1 MFCIVEH
8 FEIANFKAPKKKK
21 ELKIVKLYYINPKYL
36 MQKRITFYPT
46 NLYIYY
52 TVYARKSLKPSL
64 Q

>member
-8 FEIANFKAPKKKK
+8 FEIANFKAPQKK

-36 MQKRITFYPT
+36 MQKRINFYPT
-46 NLYIYY
+46 NLYIFFI
-52 TVYARKSLKPSL
+52 VYARKSLKPPL